1 MKPDF
6 FNLSK
11 RKKRDIFSELL
22 LGKPSGG
29 IIGKKEL
36 NAVNRLLAGMLAGM
50 LAGKARIRINGQ
62 LAKTQNVTFAKKKI
76 PSIQKNKTH
85 YLSFYNNSNIWRL

>member
-1 MKPDF
+1 MKPNF

-29 IIGKKEL
+29 IIGKKDL
-36 NAVNRLLAGMLAGM
+36 NAVNRLLAGMLAGN
-50 LAGKARIRINGQ
+50 ARIKINCQ
-62 LAKTQNVTFAKKKI
+62 SAKTKNITFAKKKI
-76 PSIQKNKTH
+76 PTTQKNKTH
-85 YLSFYNNSNIWRL
+85 YLSFYNTSNIWRI

>member
-29 IIGKKEL
+29 IIGIKEL
-36 NAVNRLLAGMLAGM
+36 NAVNRLLAGMLAGNTH
-50 LAGKARIRINGQ
+50 IRIKGQ
-62 LAKTQNVTFAKKKI
+62 LAKTKNVKKKKKKI
-76 PSIQKNKTH
+76 PTTQKNKTH

>member
-1 MKPDF
+1 MKPNF

-29 IIGKKEL
+29 IIGKKDL
-36 NAVNRLLAGMLAGM
+36 NAVNRLLAGMLAGN
-50 LAGKARIRINGQ
+50 ARIRINCQ
-62 LAKTQNVTFAKKKI
+62 PAKTKNVTFAKKKI
-76 PSIQKNKTH
+76 PTTQKNKTH

>member
-1 MKPDF
+1 MKPNF

-11 RKKRDIFSELL
+11 RQKRNIFSELL

-29 IIGKKEL
+29 IIGKKDL
-36 NAVNRLLAGMLAGM
+36 NTVNRLLAGMLAGN
-50 LAGKARIRINGQ
+50 ARIRINCQ
-62 LAKTQNVTFAKKKI
+62 PAKTKNVTFAKKKI
-76 PSIQKNKTH
+76 PTTQKNKTH

>member
-1 MKPDF
+1 MKPNF

-11 RKKRDIFSELL
+11 RTKRHIFSELL
-22 LGKPSGG
+22 LDKPSEG

-36 NAVNRLLAGMLAGM
+36 NAVNRLLAGMLAGN
-50 LAGKARIRINGQ
+50 ARIKINGQ
-62 LAKTQNVTFAKKKI
+62 PAKTKNVTFAQKKI
-76 PSIQKNKTH
+76 PLTQKNKTH